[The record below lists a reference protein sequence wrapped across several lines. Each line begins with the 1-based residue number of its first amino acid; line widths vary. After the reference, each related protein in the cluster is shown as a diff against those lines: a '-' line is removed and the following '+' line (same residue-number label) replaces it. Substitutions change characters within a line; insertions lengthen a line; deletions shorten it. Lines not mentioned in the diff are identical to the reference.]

1 MKAHRTDG
9 VSLTFAL
16 IFLTIAAWWLIAQ
29 LFDLSLP
36 AVGWI
41 LAGGLILIGVMGLL
55 GALRSGRSTT
65 VVTPAGSPAPDSG
78 PVPMGPTTSDPATAE
93 FTTTG
98 FSTTEFTRID
108 PGIDPGHSRPKPNAD
123 APRPDDHQ
131 D

>member
-65 VVTPAGSPAPDSG
+65 VATAAGSPAPESG

-93 FTTTG
+93 FTTTE

-108 PGIDPGHSRPKPNAD
+108 PGIDPVPSRPKPNAD